1 MTKLTTCQLPDAALS
16 WLTVERSCL
25 AGDISL
31 WGQWNAL
38 DISVGIRVPGR
49 GSDASCGPWVSDPAN
64 ARLPRPSLRA
74 GRPASPS

>member
-1 MTKLTTCQLPDAALS
+1 MTKQTTCQLPDAALS
-16 WLTVERSCL
+16 CLAVECSCL

-38 DISVGIRVPGR
+38 DISTRIRAPGR
-49 GSDASCGPWVSDPAN
+49 GSDASCGPWMRDPAN
-64 ARLPRPSLRA
+64 ARLPRLSGA